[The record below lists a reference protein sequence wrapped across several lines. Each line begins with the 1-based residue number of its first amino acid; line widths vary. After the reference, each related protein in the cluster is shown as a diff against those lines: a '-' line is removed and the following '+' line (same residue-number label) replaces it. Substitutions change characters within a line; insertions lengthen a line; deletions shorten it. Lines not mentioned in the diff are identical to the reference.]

1 MCVLTNIMKKSLA
14 KYKEESPEI
23 PGHTCPYIDFIQ
35 EILKEIKDEAD
46 SEFVTKKVDLLDS
59 TLEYVR
65 DSNDSLRRSSS
76 YWYNKFVSIYNKK

>member
-1 MCVLTNIMKKSLA
+1 MFVMKKSLE

-46 SEFVTKKVDLLDS
+46 SEFMAKKVDLLDS

-65 DSNDSLRRSSS
+65 DSNDSLRRSSN

>member
-1 MCVLTNIMKKSLA
+1 MKKSLA
-14 KYKEESPEI
+14 KYKEESPEV

-65 DSNDSLRRSSS
+65 DSNDSLRRSSG